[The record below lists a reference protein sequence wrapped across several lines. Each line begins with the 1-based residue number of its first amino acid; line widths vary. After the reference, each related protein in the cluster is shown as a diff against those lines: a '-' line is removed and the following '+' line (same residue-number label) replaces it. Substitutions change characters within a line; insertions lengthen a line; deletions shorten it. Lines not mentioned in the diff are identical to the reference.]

1 MKTFIEDTCKVTIS
15 TKKNK
20 RDQIRSKSQRRS
32 NHKVEVD
39 ANLCMKAINIFGDL
53 LLMREVLYTDL
64 ATAAAGVEDKRQSA
78 HSFKQI
84 INLRRIIKRL

>member
-20 RDQIRSKSQRRS
+20 RDKKSQRRS

>member
-20 RDQIRSKSQRRS
+20 RDKKSQRRS
-32 NHKVEVD
+32 DHKVQVD

>member
-20 RDQIRSKSQRRS
+20 RDKKSQRRS

-39 ANLCMKAINIFGDL
+39 ANLCIKAINIFGDL

>member
-1 MKTFIEDTCKVTIS
+1 MKSFIEDTCKVTIS

-20 RDQIRSKSQRRS
+20 RDKKSQRRS

-84 INLRRIIKRL
+84 INLRRIIKKL

>member
-20 RDQIRSKSQRRS
+20 RDKKSQRRS
-32 NHKVEVD
+32 NHKVQVD

>member
-1 MKTFIEDTCKVTIS
+1 MKSFIEDTCKVTIS

-20 RDQIRSKSQRRS
+20 REKKSQRRS

-64 ATAAAGVEDKRQSA
+64 ATTAAGVEDKRQSA

-84 INLRRIIKRL
+84 INLRRIIKKL

>member
-1 MKTFIEDTCKVTIS
+1 MKSFIEDTCKVTIS

-20 RDQIRSKSQRRS
+20 RDKKSQRRS